1 MVEPGEQLLI
11 EVCSARGEKRLA
23 IPAAEAGLYL
33 DVELARGQAAGD
45 STSLEL
51 RSACPYCVF
60 HADSAG
66 LPLFGYNG
74 PRAAMGPRERL
85 PLLSLAVPRLL
96 VAWSSA
102 SPRAPPVH
110 A

>member
-11 EVCSARGEKRLA
+11 EVCSARDAKRLA
-23 IPAAEAGLYL
+23 IPAVEAGLYL
-33 DVELARGQAAGD
+33 DVELARDQGAGD
-45 STSLEL
+45 STPLEL
-51 RSACPYCVF
+51 LSACPYCVF

-66 LPLFGYNG
+66 LPPFEHSGPFAAVG
-74 PRAAMGPRERL
+74 PRGRL
-85 PLLSLAVPRLL
+85 PLFSLDVPRLS
-96 VAWSSA
+96 VAWSPA